1 MFSHLIIDQNFD
13 DEIVKKFKSKKEADW
28 FIEGK
33 AGLKVVKN
41 PDFKPELKQKQ
52 QSEYEKAWEDCGIAL
67 L

>member
-13 DEIVKKFKSKKEADW
+13 GEIVRKFKSKKEADW

-41 PDFKPELKQKQ
+41 PDFKPELQKTQ
-52 QSEYEKAWEDCGIAL
+52 QNEYEKSMEDCGLAL